1 MRLCAASENG
11 NPYQPLFLTDLGS
24 CLNSGPCF
32 FFFHAARIL
41 QQSNP
46 LLRSNRRLFGP
57 RGMAGGFLRSISL
70 NLPACYS
77 VPPQSLPVLL
87 LHFIHYERT
96 FLPVQQIVKVTAAI
110 ISSNGRVLI
119 AQRKAEH
126 HQAGK
131 WEFPGG
137 KIESG
142 ETPEECLRRELKEEF
157 DIDTR
162 VGAFLGASLYPYDHK
177 TIELLAFRVVWEDGI
192 LLVREHARV
201 EWVRIGQL
209 ARFDFAP
216 ADVPFVEKLLK
227 GEIAL

>member
-1 MRLCAASENG
+1 M
-11 NPYQPLFLTDLGS
+11 
-24 CLNSGPCF
+24 
-32 FFFHAARIL
+32 
-41 QQSNP
+41 
-46 LLRSNRRLFGP
+46 
-57 RGMAGGFLRSISL
+57 
-70 NLPACYS
+70 
-77 VPPQSLPVLL
+77 
-87 LHFIHYERT
+87 
-96 FLPVQQIVKVTAAI
+96 QQIVKVTAAI
-110 ISSNGRVLI
+110 MSSNDRVLI

-126 HQAGK
+126 HLAGK

-162 VGAFLGASLYPYDHK
+162 VGAFLGSSHYPYDHQ

-192 LLVREHARV
+192 LRVREHARV

-216 ADVPFVEKLLK
+216 ADVPFVEKLLN

>member
-1 MRLCAASENG
+1 
-11 NPYQPLFLTDLGS
+11 
-24 CLNSGPCF
+24 
-32 FFFHAARIL
+32 
-41 QQSNP
+41 
-46 LLRSNRRLFGP
+46 
-57 RGMAGGFLRSISL
+57 
-70 NLPACYS
+70 
-77 VPPQSLPVLL
+77 LL
-87 LHFIHYERT
+87 LHFIHHERI
-96 FLPVQQIVKVTAAI
+96 FLPVQHIVKVTAAI
-110 ISSNGRVLI
+110 MSCNGRVLI

-162 VGAFLGASLYPYDHK
+162 VGAFLGASLYPYDHQ

-201 EWVRIGQL
+201 EWVRIRQL
-209 ARFDFAP
+209 ARFDFTP

>member
-1 MRLCAASENG
+1 
-11 NPYQPLFLTDLGS
+11 
-24 CLNSGPCF
+24 
-32 FFFHAARIL
+32 
-41 QQSNP
+41 
-46 LLRSNRRLFGP
+46 
-57 RGMAGGFLRSISL
+57 
-70 NLPACYS
+70 
-77 VPPQSLPVLL
+77 VPP
-87 LHFIHYERT
+87 T
-96 FLPVQQIVKVTAAI
+96 VKVTAAI
-110 ISSNGRVLI
+110 MSNSGRVLI

-126 HQAGK
+126 HLAGK

-162 VGAFLGASLYPYDHK
+162 VGAFVGVSLYPYKHQ
-177 TIELLAFRVVWEDGI
+177 TIELLAFKVVWESGI
-192 LLVREHARV
+192 MRVHEHARV

-216 ADVPFVEKLLK
+216 ADIPFVEKLLS